1 MSRPDALIFD
11 YTGVITV
18 PLPLPP
24 RPPSDAAA
32 VAEDA
37 TPAQLL
43 RTMMRHELHNPD
55 PDGLWNRLERG
66 EAPLAEL
73 LVRIDEVAPG
83 ASVFF
88 AGGGAASLM
97 AALTVRSDVIG
108 RLSRWRDQGVPLAL
122 LTNNVKEWRPLWT
135 ANLEAA
141 GGLALFDVI
150 IDSSEV
156 GMRKPEGR
164 IYTHTVDALS
174 ESVGRSLAL
183 ADCLFVDDFVQ
194 NIDGA
199 AAVGLPGLL
208 ATPDDEHWTTLDRLL
223 AS

>member
-1 MSRPDALIFD
+1 MSRPRALIFD

-18 PLPLPP
+18 PLPMS
-24 RPPSDAAA
+24 SDAVT
-32 VAEDA
+32 VAGDV
-37 TPAQLL
+37 TPAHLL

-73 LVRIDEVAPG
+73 LLRIDEVAPG

-88 AGGGAASLM
+88 AGGGAVSLM
-97 AALTVRSDVIG
+97 AALTVRADVIG

-135 ANLEAA
+135 ANLESA

-150 IDSSEV
+150 VDSSEV
-156 GMRKPEGR
+156 GMRKPEAR
-164 IYTHTVDALS
+164 IYTHTVDALAS
-174 ESVGRSLAL
+174 SVGRSLAL

-194 NIDGA
+194 NIEGA
-199 AAVGLPGLL
+199 AAVGLRGLL
-208 ATPDDEHWTTLDRLL
+208 ATRDDEHWTTLDRLL